1 MRPISLW
8 NLTLVKKFDYC
19 KMKHSQLRDKISMSS
34 KHNIKRNK
42 QRKWPLKNC
51 YANKCSKTRI
61 AIRFNLP
68 QVSPS
73 AAFFYFLYYLYLH
86 LMF

>member
-1 MRPISLW
+1 
-8 NLTLVKKFDYC
+8 
-19 KMKHSQLRDKISMSS
+19 MKHSQLRDKISMSS
-34 KHNIKRNK
+34 KQNIKRNK

-61 AIRFNLP
+61 AFNLP

-73 AAFFYFLYYLYLH
+73 AAFFYLLYYLYLH